1 MLSEEDLKNILEKLS
16 IEDKVKLISGESSW
30 RTHAISQADIPV
42 LKVSDGPN
50 GVRGDGGVPS
60 ACFPVG
66 ICMAS
71 TWNVGLLKEIGTAIA
86 EEAKIKSVQIVL
98 GPTINIHRTPLGGRN
113 FECFSEDALL
123 SGELAAAY
131 TNGLQAEGIGACLK
145 HYVCND
151 SEFERH
157 SLSVEVDERTL
168 REIYLR
174 PFEIA
179 IKKSQPWTIM
189 AAYNRIN
196 GIYACS
202 HDELINQILKKE
214 WGFDGLVISDWYAAK
229 DTVGNYVGGLDLEM
243 PGPAITFGP
252 ALQVAINEG
261 KVDPSLIDDK
271 VERLL
276 RVINKVGN
284 FDFPEIEKERAE
296 NLEAHRKVAYQ
307 AAAEGM
313 VLLKNENLLP
323 LNKENIKS
331 LAIIGPNAQDFR
343 IMGGGS
349 SALKPHYVI
358 NPVEALRQA
367 LPEVTIYEHFG
378 CHTYK
383 YIPGPDPQLLSP
395 EKESSQSGF
404 SCSFFDNF
412 TDTTPINQRIIA
424 NNTIF
429 AGNPFS
435 PQHAAKALKIHGY
448 YFSEIEGLYEFGL
461 LSTGQSRL
469 SINGEVLI
477 DSWEAEHRTPGDA
490 FFQQADLEKRGTYFI
505 EANTQIEI
513 LIEFSHLEEHSFR
526 AVRYG
531 ILPPQLED
539 SVAQAVK
546 VAEKADYVLLLTG
559 TNDDWETEG
568 NDRETLALPG
578 RQDELVEQVLFANN
592 NTVVVNNSG
601 SPVSMPWVDQAPAI
615 IQTWF
620 AGQEFGNALTDIIL
634 GIVNPSGKLPIT
646 FPRCLQDTPA
656 YTSYPGEFGKVH
668 YGEGIFVGHRWYL
681 SRNIPCLF
689 PFGHGLSYTQF
700 SYDTMSYKDYV
711 VSVTITNLGKIQ
723 GKETIQIYSKAL
735 DSKISQPERKLIGF
749 KKVDLAAG
757 ESITA
762 VIELDDMAFSYWHVQ
777 KHSWELSP
785 GEYQISAAS
794 SSTDQHLNEIITISP

>member
-1 MLSEEDLKNILEKLS
+1 
-16 IEDKVKLISGESSW
+16 
-30 RTHAISQADIPV
+30 
-42 LKVSDGPN
+42 
-50 GVRGDGGVPS
+50 
-60 ACFPVG
+60 
-66 ICMAS
+66 MAS
-71 TWNVGLLKEIGTAIA
+71 TWNLDLLKDIGTAIA
-86 EEAKIKSVQIVL
+86 EEAKFKSVQIVL

-131 TNGLQAEGIGACLK
+131 TNGLQAEGVGACLK

-202 HDELINQILKKE
+202 HDELNNQILKKE

-229 DTVGNYVGGLDLEM
+229 ETVDNFNGGLDLEM

-252 ALQVAINEG
+252 ALQKAIDAG
-261 KVDPSLIDDK
+261 KVDPSIIDDK
-271 VERLL
+271 VIRLL
-276 RVINKVGN
+276 RTINRAGN
-284 FDFPEIEKERAE
+284 FDFPEIENERAE

-313 VLLKNENLLP
+313 VLLKNDGLLP
-323 LNKENIKS
+323 LKVENIKS
-331 LAIIGPNAQDFR
+331 LAIIGPNAEDFR

-349 SALKPHYVI
+349 SALKPHYI
-358 NPVEALRQA
+358 SNPVAALRAA
-367 LPEVTIYEHFG
+367 LPDVKIVEHFG

-383 YIPGPDPQLLSP
+383 YIPGPDSHLISP
-395 EKESSQSGF
+395 EKQSTQSGL
-404 SCSFFDNF
+404 SCHFLDNF
-412 TDTTPINQRIIA
+412 TDTTPINQRLITG
-424 NNTIF
+424 NTLY
-429 AGNPFS
+429 ASNPFS
-435 PQHAAKALKIHGY
+435 PQQAAKALKLQGFY
-448 YFSEIEGLYEFGL
+448 LAESTGDYEFSL

-469 SINGEVLI
+469 SINGDVLI
-477 DSWEAEHRTPGDA
+477 DSWEAEHREPGDA
-490 FFQQADLEKRGTYFI
+490 FFQQANQEKRASYFI
-505 EANTQIEI
+505 EANTQVEI
-513 LIEFSHLEEHSFR
+513 LIEFNHLEQNSFR
-526 AVRYG
+526 VVRYG

-539 SVAQAVK
+539 SVAQAVEI
-546 VAEKADYVLLLTG
+546 AGNADYVLLITG

-578 RQDELVEQVLFANN
+578 RQNELVEKVLAANN
-592 NTVVVNNSG
+592 NTVLVNNSG
-601 SPVSMPWVDQAPAI
+601 SPISMPWKDQAPAI
-615 IQTWF
+615 IQSWF
-620 AGQEFGNALTDIIL
+620 AGQEFGNALADIVL
-634 GIVNPSGKLPIT
+634 GVVNPSGKLPIT
-646 FPRCLQDTPA
+646 FPRRLEDTPA

-681 SRNIPCLF
+681 SRDIPSLF

-700 SYDTMSYKDYV
+700 SYDEMSYKDHV
-711 VSVTITNLGKIQ
+711 VFVTITNTGKVQ
-723 GKETIQIYSKAL
+723 GKETIQIYSQAL
-735 DSKISQPERKLIGF
+735 DSKVAQPIRKLIGF
-749 KKVDLAAG
+749 TKVDLAAG
-757 ESITA
+757 ETA
-762 VIELDDMAFSYWHVQ
+762 TAAIELDDMAFSYWHSQ
-777 KHSWELSP
+777 KHGWELSP

-794 SSTDQHLNEIITISP
+794 SSTDTRLSERILIQSQAN